1 MKRAAFTMIE
11 LIFVIVILG
20 ILAAVAIP
28 KLAGVQD
35 DALVSSEKTG
45 IASARSGTAAIRG
58 RALSRPGQ
66 LITISTTSIAGVQG
80 SITYDTN
87 TTPGNPDSVSS
98 SKYPQGISVDGITN
112 GGGDNAVFAASEGTG
127 FAMAA
132 VLQPE
137 GRESW
142 STNAEGNTTQIA
154 GPATLTVVDSTVEL
168 NNLGR
173 WIYDPVTGIFA
184 YQSATAYVA
193 P

>member
-66 LITISTTSIAGVQG
+66 QITISITAITGTQG
-80 SITYDTN
+80 TITYDTN
-87 TTPGNPDSVSS
+87 TTPGNPDSVST
-98 SKYPQGISVDGITN
+98 SKYPQGISV
-112 GGGDNAVFAASEGTG
+112 NAAALTGVGAATFAGAEGTG
-127 FAMAA
+127 LAMAA
-132 VLQPE
+132 VLEPE

-142 STNAEGNTTQIA
+142 STNVDGNRTQIA
-154 GPATLTVVDSTVEL
+154 GPATLTVVDTTVEL
-168 NNLGR
+168 NQQGK
-173 WIYDPVTGIFA
+173 WVYDPVTGIFS
-184 YQSATAYVA
+184 YDSATAYVA